1 MVRHLEHRKQGY
13 ALLHGK
19 GLEVG
24 AFHEPACLPENCSI
38 SYFDALDRKQ
48 AAKRFPEIDSSR
60 LVNVDIIG
68 DIDQRD
74 LIKSFQSNSL
84 DFVIA
89 NHVIEHVASPIA
101 MIEDGTASLKEGG
114 HFVISAPDKRFT
126 FDRERPLTRFSHL
139 ESEYLQGIDH
149 VDDEHYL
156 DFLKHAA
163 KHVFEEPDR
172 DIRGDIAF
180 ARSRREH
187 AHVWD
192 SNTFRD
198 FLKRCQSTIEVSYE
212 VVYESAGDENEIEYF
227 AVLRNGGRI

>member
-1 MVRHLEHRKQGY
+1 MKHRKEGY
-13 ALLHGK
+13 TFLHGT
-19 GLEVG
+19 GLEIG
-24 AFHEPACLPENCSI
+24 AFHEPACLPENCSV
-38 SYFDALDRKQ
+38 SYFDALDREQ
-48 AAKRFPEIDSSR
+48 AVKRFPEIDSSR

-74 LIKSFQSNSL
+74 LKKSVQPNSL

-101 MIEDGTASLKEGG
+101 MIEDVTAILKEGG

-126 FDRERPLTRFSHL
+126 FDRKRPLTTFSHL

-149 VDDEHYL
+149 VDDKHYL
-156 DFLKHAA
+156 DFLKYVA
-163 KHVFEEPDR
+163 KHVFKEPDR
-172 DIRGDIAF
+172 DIKGDIAF

-192 SNTFRD
+192 SDTFRD
-198 FLKRCQSTIEVSYE
+198 FLSCCQSTIEVYYE
-212 VVYESAGDENEIEYF
+212 TIYESAGDENGIEYF
-227 AVLRNGGRI
+227 AVLRNGGQT

>member
-1 MVRHLEHRKQGY
+1 MKHRKEGY
-13 ALLHGK
+13 TFLHGT
-19 GLEVG
+19 GLEIG
-24 AFHEPACLPENCSI
+24 AFHEPACLPENCSV
-38 SYFDALDRKQ
+38 SYFDALNREQ
-48 AAKRFPEIDSSR
+48 AVKRFPEIDSSR

-68 DIDQRD
+68 DIDQHD
-74 LIKSFQSNSL
+74 LKKSVQPNSL

-101 MIEDGTASLKEGG
+101 MIEDVTAILKEGG

-126 FDRERPLTRFSHL
+126 FDRKRPLTTFSHL

-149 VDDEHYL
+149 VDDKHYL
-156 DFLKHAA
+156 DFLKYVA

-172 DIRGDIAF
+172 DIKGDIAF

-192 SNTFRD
+192 SDTFRD
-198 FLKRCQSTIEVSYE
+198 FLSCCQSTIEVYYE
-212 VVYESAGDENEIEYF
+212 TIYESAGDENGIEYF
-227 AVLRNGGRI
+227 AVLRNGGQT